1 MISTLLQTNTTAPDL
16 SDSSVAC
23 FAQGTEGSMSQ
34 CVLDGVF
41 SAGPS
46 PALIGLGISGVMLT
60 SFYIA
65 GDGNIVVP
73 AVLLILFSGIIAAML
88 PAQFIGLAY
97 TMLVIGGAVA
107 AFKAIMRF
115 IAAGGF

>member
-1 MISTLLQTNTTAPDL
+1 
-16 SDSSVAC
+16 
-23 FAQGTEGSMSQ
+23 MSQ

-41 SAGPS
+41 NAGPS

-73 AVLLILFSGIIAAML
+73 AVMLILFAGIVAAML
-88 PAQFIGLAY
+88 PAQFVGLAY
-97 TMLVIGGAVA
+97 SMMVIGGAAA
-107 AFKAIMRF
+107 AFSAYARYTGP
-115 IAAGGF
+115 GGI

>member
-1 MISTLLQTNTTAPDL
+1 MFSLLQTNGTSAPDL

-41 SAGPS
+41 NAGPS

-65 GDGNIVVP
+65 GDGTVVVP
-73 AVLLILFSGIIAAML
+73 AVLLILFAGVIAAML
-88 PAQFIGLAY
+88 PPQFIGLAY
-97 TMLVIGGAVA
+97 SMMVIGGAAA
-107 AFKAIMRF
+107 AFSAYTRYTSP
-115 IAAGGF
+115 GGF